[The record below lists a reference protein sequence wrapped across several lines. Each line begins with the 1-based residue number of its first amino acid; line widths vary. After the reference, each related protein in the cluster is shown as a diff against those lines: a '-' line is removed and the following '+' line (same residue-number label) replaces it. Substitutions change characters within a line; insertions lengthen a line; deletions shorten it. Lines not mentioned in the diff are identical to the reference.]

1 MTDDDVLAYV
11 KSSAMVQGIP
21 LTEQR
26 AAAVA
31 AHLKV
36 AHGIARIVQ
45 TVELTPHDE
54 LAQIYC
60 PAPFPIPQTGESPR

>member
-1 MTDDDVLAYV
+1 MTDDDMLAYV
-11 KSSAMVQGIP
+11 TSCATVQGIP

-36 AHGIARIVQ
+36 AIGIARIVPSS
-45 TVELTPHDE
+45 ELAPHDE

-60 PAPFPIPQTGESPR
+60 PAPFPTLDAGESQR